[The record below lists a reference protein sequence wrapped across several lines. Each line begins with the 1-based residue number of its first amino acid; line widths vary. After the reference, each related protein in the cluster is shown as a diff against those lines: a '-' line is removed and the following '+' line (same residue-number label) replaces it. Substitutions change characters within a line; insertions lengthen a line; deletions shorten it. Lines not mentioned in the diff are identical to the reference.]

1 MSKVIWLAAGVVLG
15 LGISTL
21 KGRTAPEGGILD
33 DLDAKARA
41 FGRTVR
47 ESYHARQDE
56 LRDAIGGEGRG
67 ERP

>member
-1 MSKVIWLAAGVVLG
+1 MSKLIWLGVGVALG
-15 LGISTL
+15 YAVRAV
-21 KGRTAPEGGILD
+21 KGREVPKGGMLD
-33 DLDAKARA
+33 DLDAKARE

-56 LRDAIGGEGRG
+56 LRDAIGGEGQG

>member
-1 MSKVIWLAAGVVLG
+1 MSKLIWLGVGVALGYGMSALTGRKPSEGGVLG
-15 LGISTL
+15 
-21 KGRTAPEGGILD
+21 
-33 DLDAKARA
+33 DLDAKARE

-56 LRDAIGGEGRG
+56 LRDAIGDAGQG